1 MRGMKL
7 PRFKLRTLFVLIALI
22 SIPLGWVAYQLN
34 WRRQRDNFLNRTH
47 AGRLHMGLIAAPWS
61 LRLFG
66 EIPADYLLNV
76 SDADIEEARSLFP
89 EAIKINPV
97 KSDFPQRVMTP

>member
-1 MRGMKL
+1 MKL

-22 SIPLGWVAYQLN
+22 SIPLGWAAYQLN
-34 WRRQRDNFLNRTH
+34 WQRRREKFLTRTH
-47 AGRLHMGLIAAPWS
+47 AGKLHMGLIAAPWS

-76 SDADIEEARSLFP
+76 ADVDVEEARSLFP
-89 EAIKINPV
+89 EAIKINPAQ
-97 KSDFPQRVMTP
+97 SDFPQRDVTPVAP